1 MVRTMFVNPFKKHH
15 VDEFPDVLVPL
26 DDASHRNAAAAPRAS
41 LPTSHDPKSEK
52 DDKDHDPSN
61 TLNRPDS
68 NASSGVV
75 NSGMTLAAL
84 KAEIEADVAASD
96 TDTPYD
102 RGSSP
107 YTTVILAFYY

>member
-15 VDEFPDVLVPL
+15 VDDFPGVLVPL
-26 DDASHRNAAAAPRAS
+26 DASTHRSSIAPEPNPRAS
-41 LPTSHDPKSEK
+41 LARSDDHDQEK
-52 DDKDHDPSN
+52 DTKKEDDPANPIGRS
-61 TLNRPDS
+61 DS

-75 NSGMTLAAL
+75 NHGMTVAAL

-102 RGSSP
+102 RKTTDF
-107 YTTVILAFYY
+107 YT